1 MIFATRPYGKVRT
14 ASAMMALVASLYLM
28 APVSASAQSAF
39 DDPGMRANNT
49 NKAGGI
55 ADLVPVNPSIDAGSI
70 SIGATAQ
77 VVVTFRNDSGR
88 ALTTGA
94 INLYPSSTV
103 SAAVTLNECSNE
115 PLAAGATCAIGL
127 SIQGLQAGRWR
138 VEMLMR
144 HSGVTRLVTATLQG
158 NVETSTDT
166 DKSIFKSDIE
176 AIPAILDF
184 KKLTTSQPAVLPVV
198 LRNITSKPVD
208 IQSIYIEAAEQA
220 GFTFRTD
227 CSKLGPGQACIVTV
241 IWSPILRGQA
251 TGVLV
256 VEHSGP
262 TTVASV
268 PLLGEFTPDDA
279 AVAKTFPQ
287 AVPGKGLLVASQEK
301 IDFGQGIDTAS
312 SVTVS
317 LVNVGDAPVTIKS
330 VGLAG
335 GDSGLSLA
343 QSGCKMKTVLEP
355 VEACP
360 LTISWT
366 PVRAGAVID
375 DVQVVHDGARG
386 VLVLPV
392 RGTATGI
399 VSKDNKAIR
408 LADVQL
414 VGSERTASTSGD
426 RGLNDQIMVQDKNID
441 PGTVLDGFVVT
452 SHSAKRSI
460 ITGPGGSRIVRDG
473 EQVVIGGFPWMV
485 VIRASGVEFRNGD
498 AKVLLLFDRALSSQ
512 AGTKNANGTTS
523 AGTSSTAS
531 TTPLAPVA
539 APIVSAAP
547 TPVAASI
554 PSISK

>member
-1 MIFATRPYGKVRT
+1 MIFNPKPYSKFRT
-14 ASAMMALVASLYLM
+14 AGAMMALVASLYLLT
-28 APVSASAQSAF
+28 PVSASAQSAF
-39 DDPGMRANNT
+39 DDPGARANNVGK
-49 NKAGGI
+49 NGGI
-55 ADLVPVNPSIDAGSI
+55 ADLVPVNPNIDAGNI

-127 SIQGLQAGRWR
+127 SIQGLQSGRWR

-144 HSGVTRLVTATLQG
+144 HSGTTRLVTGTLQG

-166 DKSIFKSDIE
+166 DKNTFKSDVE

-184 KKLTTSQPAVLPVV
+184 KKLTTSQPAVQPVV
-198 LRNITSKPVD
+198 LRNITSKPID

-227 CSKLGPGQACIVTV
+227 CSKLGPGQACIVTL
-241 IWSPILRGQA
+241 IWSPILKGQA

-279 AVAKTFPQ
+279 AAAKTFPQ

-301 IDFGQGIDTAS
+301 VDFGTGIDTAS

-335 GDSGLSLA
+335 GDSGLSVA

-360 LTISWT
+360 LTISWS

-375 DVQVVHDGARG
+375 DVQIVHDGARG

-392 RGTATGI
+392 RGTSTGI

-414 VGSERTASTSGD
+414 GGTERTASTSGD
-426 RGLNDQIMVQDKNID
+426 QGLNDQIVVQDKNID
-441 PGTVLDGFVVT
+441 PGSVLDGFVVT

-485 VIRASGVEFRNGD
+485 MIRASGVEFRNG
-498 AKVLLLFDRALSSQ
+498 AEKVLLLFDRALSSQ
-512 AGTKNANGTTS
+512 SAGKGTS
-523 AGTSSTAS
+523 ATNSASSVPAA
-531 TTPLAPVA
+531 PLTPVA
-539 APIVSAAP
+539 APVVATAP

>member
-1 MIFATRPYGKVRT
+1 MNAMTRQNNGK
-14 ASAMMALVASLYLM
+14 AGIAFMAMLLSLSLLT
-28 APVSASAQSAF
+28 PVKASAQSAF
-39 DDPGMRANNT
+39 DDPGSRVQ
-49 NKAGGI
+49 AGKGGAI
-55 ADLVPVNPSIDAGSI
+55 ADLVPVTPNIDAGNI

-88 ALTTGA
+88 ALETGA

-103 SAAVTLNECSNE
+103 SAAVTLNECSTE

-144 HSGVTRLVTATLQG
+144 HSGTTRLVTGTLQG
-158 NVETSTDT
+158 NVENSTET
-166 DKSIFKSDIE
+166 DKNTFKSDVE
-176 AIPAILDF
+176 AIPATLDF
-184 KKLTTSQPAVLPVV
+184 KKLTTSQPAVQPVV
-198 LRNITSKPVD
+198 LRNITSKPID
-208 IQSIYIEAAEQA
+208 IQSIYVEAAEQA

-227 CSKLGPGQACIVTV
+227 CSKLAPGQACIVTM
-241 IWSPILRGQA
+241 IWSPILKGGA

-256 VEHSGP
+256 IEHSGP

-268 PLLGEFTPDDA
+268 PLLGEFTPEDA
-279 AVAKTFPQ
+279 IAAKAFPQ

-301 IDFGQGIDTAS
+301 VEFGTGIDTAS

-317 LVNVGDAPVTIKS
+317 LVNIGDAPITLKS
-330 VGLAG
+330 IGLAG

-343 QSGCKMKTVLEP
+343 QSGCRAKTVLEP

-360 LTISWT
+360 LTISWN

-375 DVQVVHDGARG
+375 DVQIVHDGARG

-414 VGSERTASTSGD
+414 GGGGDKTASIAGD
-426 RGLNDQIMVQDKNID
+426 RGLNDQIIVQNTNID

-460 ITGPGGSRIVRDG
+460 ITGPGGSRIVRNG
-473 EQVVIGGFPWMV
+473 EQVVIGGFPWEV
-485 VIRASGVEFRNGD
+485 TIRSSGVEFRSGEE
-498 AKVLLLFDRALSSQ
+498 KVLLLFDRALSAQGSSGANTSSSSSSSGAASPAP
-512 AGTKNANGTTS
+512 AGGTPVTTS
-523 AGTSSTAS
+523 VPALSR
-531 TTPLAPVA
+531 
-539 APIVSAAP
+539 
-547 TPVAASI
+547 
-554 PSISK
+554 

>member
-1 MIFATRPYGKVRT
+1 
-14 ASAMMALVASLYLM
+14 MALLVALYLFN
-28 APVSASAQSAF
+28 PVSASAQSAF
-39 DDPGMRANNT
+39 EDPGTRANN
-49 NKAGGI
+49 NAKGGAI
-55 ADLVPVNPSIDAGSI
+55 ADLVPVNPNIDAGNI

-77 VVVTFRNDSGR
+77 VVTTFRNDSGR

-144 HSGVTRLVTATLQG
+144 HSGITRLVTGTLQG
-158 NVETSTDT
+158 NVETSTDS

-184 KKLTTSQPAVLPVV
+184 KKLTTSQPAVQPVV
-198 LRNITSKPVD
+198 LRNITSKPID
-208 IQSIYIEAAEQA
+208 IQSIYVEAAEQA

-227 CSKLGPGQACIVTV
+227 CSKLGPGQACIVTM
-241 IWSPILRGQA
+241 IWSPILKGQA

-279 AVAKTFPQ
+279 AAAKPFPQ

-301 IDFGQGIDTAS
+301 IEFGTGIDTAS

-317 LVNVGDAPVTIKS
+317 LVNVGDAAVTIKNI
-330 VGLAG
+330 GLAG

-343 QSGCKMKTVLEP
+343 QSGCKTKTVLEP

-360 LTISWT
+360 LTISWN
-366 PVRAGAVID
+366 PVRAGAILD
-375 DVQVVHDGARG
+375 DVQIVHDGARG

-414 VGSERTASTSGD
+414 GGTERTASISGD
-426 RGLNDQIMVQDKNID
+426 KGLNDQIIVQDKNID

-460 ITGPGGSRIVRDG
+460 ITGPGGSRIVRNG

-485 VIRASGVEFRNGD
+485 TIRSSGVEFRSGD
-498 AKVLLLFDRALSSQ
+498 EKVLLLFDRALSSQ
-512 AGTKNANGTTS
+512 ATKSSNGSTPVPETAKPTT
-523 AGTSSTAS
+523 
-531 TTPLAPVA
+531 PVA
-539 APIVSAAP
+539 APIVSVAP
-547 TPVAASI
+547 TPTAPSI
-554 PSISK
+554 PSLSN

>member
-1 MIFATRPYGKVRT
+1 MKTPTRSQINGK
-14 ASAMMALVASLYLM
+14 AGAAFMAMLLSLSLLS
-28 APVSASAQSAF
+28 PVSALAQSAF
-39 DDPGMRANNT
+39 DDPGSRVQ
-49 NKAGGI
+49 AGKGGTI
-55 ADLVPVNPSIDAGSI
+55 ADLVPVNPNIDAGNI

-88 ALTTGA
+88 ALETGA

-103 SAAVTLNECSNE
+103 SASVTLNECSTE

-144 HSGVTRLVTATLQG
+144 HTGTTRLVTGTLQG
-158 NVETSTDT
+158 NVEVSTDS
-166 DKSIFKSDIE
+166 DKNTFKSDVE
-176 AIPAILDF
+176 AIPSILDF
-184 KKLTTSQPAVLPVV
+184 KKLTTSQPAVQPVV
-198 LRNITSKPVD
+198 LRNITSKPID
-208 IQSIYIEAAEQA
+208 IQSIYVEAAEQA

-227 CSKLGPGQACIVTV
+227 CSKLAPGQACIVTM
-241 IWSPILRGQA
+241 IWSPILKGQA

-268 PLLGEFTPDDA
+268 PLLGEFTPEDA
-279 AVAKTFPQ
+279 AAAKAFPQ

-301 IDFGQGIDTAS
+301 IDFGSGIDTAS

-317 LVNVGDAPVTIKS
+317 LVNIGDAPVTLKNI
-330 VGLAG
+330 GMAG
-335 GDSGLSLA
+335 GDNGLSLT
-343 QSGCKMKTVLEP
+343 QSGCRAKAVLEP

-360 LTISWT
+360 LTISWN
-366 PVRAGAVID
+366 PVRAGAVLD
-375 DVQVVHDGARG
+375 DVQIVHDGARG

-414 VGSERTASTSGD
+414 GGSGDKTASIAGD
-426 RGLNDQIMVQDKNID
+426 KGLNNQIIVQDKNID

-460 ITGPGGSRIVRDG
+460 ITGPGGSRIVRNG
-473 EQVVIGGFPWMV
+473 EQVVIGGFPWEV
-485 VIRASGVEFRNGD
+485 TIRSSGVEFRSGD
-498 AKVLLLFDRALSSQ
+498 EKVLLLFDRALSAQGSSG
-512 AGTKNANGTTS
+512 AKATASPAPAATTAAPSGGTSVTTS
-523 AGTSSTAS
+523 VPALSR
-531 TTPLAPVA
+531 
-539 APIVSAAP
+539 
-547 TPVAASI
+547 
-554 PSISK
+554 